1 MELLWPWNSGW
12 EPQDYLFEF
21 FTCLT
26 PTTQNFYLLFW
37 TIPVARC
44 QGRQRG
50 LMVFALE
57 FYLKCCIFRPAFWC
71 QLKKPVFLLNFS
83 FKFHAFF
90 VFLKLFLAEND
101 YIDQCLGSS
110 APKCWLKYTTHH
122 WMTRASPMTPT
133 KNFVFLEKK

>member
-1 MELLWPWNSGW
+1 MSTISQILKNNPTLNLKFDFLELLWPWNSGW
-12 EPQDYLFEF
+12 EPLDYPFEF

-57 FYLKCCIFRPAFWC
+57 FYLKGLQFECQQGTFFWNSDHEFGTC
-71 QLKKPVFLLNFS
+71 NTERGTQIWLEWMCLTTTVLY
-83 FKFHAFF
+83 
-90 VFLKLFLAEND
+90 LF
-101 YIDQCLGSS
+101 
-110 APKCWLKYTTHH
+110 TT
-122 WMTRASPMTPT
+122 
-133 KNFVFLEKK
+133 L